1 MRFRIL
7 RWIRAHATTG
17 RRQYREILIQAR
29 RLTIGRASDQHLQ
42 IADSAVFPNHAVIRE
57 GRGRRE
63 GPLVLEALSPNGVR
77 VNGRVALL
85 HDLRMGDEIVIGPAV
100 IRVEQLERGAPVT
113 LRYRL
118 PLQESQGG
126 GARLD
131 RLHVLSLNESGLS
144 KKFWSLVLASGVAA
158 IFLLVPMSAALYQ
171 PLRPL
176 LRASAM
182 IPNDTLW
189 TPGALHASHQF
200 IGADCNTCHISP
212 FTRVDNAQ
220 CAACHTNVQHHVSVR
235 SQDAAFFD
243 QKRCGDCH
251 VEHNGERSLVSRD
264 ERLCSD
270 CHGGL
275 ERLKPTTQ
283 LANASDFGSDHPE
296 FRLTVLQAQSGIGD
310 SVWQPVRLSVLPG
323 VQPVERSHLSF
334 SHKQHLDPRGIK
346 GPKGDEVMKCEDCH
360 LPDSSGRYM
369 LPVRM
374 EGQCSRCHSLR
385 FDEHDPSTT
394 VPHGDLEGVYRT
406 LISHF
411 SRVFLQGT
419 VTPAARRG
427 AVQRR
432 PGAATV
438 LSRED
443 QRRGWEWA
451 EAQALSAARD
461 LFEKRVCVDCH
472 LVKKVEGA
480 QSYMQWKVQSVR
492 LTGSWMPRAQFD
504 HASHKTSRCVT
515 CHVDADHSEHSS
527 DILMPKIAQCRTC
540 HSGPEDTDKL
550 PSDCLMC
557 HQFHLPERGLFD
569 ASATFR
575 ARSLPPTPAQ
585 RRVEESAKL
594 GTVQ

>member
-7 RWIRAHATTG
+7 RWIRAHAKTG

-42 IADSAVFPNHAVIRE
+42 IADPNVFPNHAVIRA

-63 GPLVLEALSPNGVR
+63 GPLVIEALSPNGVR

-85 HDLRMGDEIVIGPAV
+85 HDLAAGDEITIGCAT
-100 IRVEQLERGAPVT
+100 ITVEPLQRGGPVT

-118 PLQESQGG
+118 KEQEGG
-126 GARLD
+126 GSRLD

-200 IGADCNTCHISP
+200 IGADCNTCHVSP

-220 CAACHTNVQHHVSVR
+220 CAACHTNVQHHVRVT
-235 SQDAAFFD
+235 SQDSALFD
-243 QKRCGDCH
+243 QRRCGECH

-264 ERLCSD
+264 EHLCSD
-270 CHGGL
+270 CHGDL
-275 ERLKPTTQ
+275 ERLKQSTQ
-283 LANASDFGSDHPE
+283 LANASDFGADHPE
-296 FRLTVLQAQSGIGD
+296 FRLTVMQAQSGLGD
-310 SVWQPVRLSVLPG
+310 AVWQPVRLSVLPG
-323 VQPVERSHLSF
+323 IQPVERSHLSF
-334 SHKQHLDPRGIK
+334 SHQQHLDPRGIK

-385 FDEHDPSTT
+385 FDEHDPATT
-394 VPHGDLEGVYRT
+394 VPHGDVEGVYRT

-411 SRVFLQGT
+411 SRMFLESAPPQVGRRGT
-419 VTPAARRG
+419 VP
-427 AVQRR
+427 RR
-432 PGAATV
+432 PGASAV
-438 LSRED
+438 LSRDE
-443 QRRGWEWA
+443 QRRGREWA
-451 EAQALSAARD
+451 ENQALSAARD

-472 LVKKVEGA
+472 VVSKVTGA
-480 QSYMQWKVQSVR
+480 ESYMQWKVQPVR
-492 LTGSWMPRAQFD
+492 LTESWMPKAQFD
-504 HASHKTSRCVT
+504 HASHKTSRCIT
-515 CHVDADHSEHSS
+515 CHVDADKSEHSS

-557 HQFHLPERGLFD
+557 HRFHLPGRGLFD
-569 ASATFR
+569 ASATYR

-585 RRVEESAKL
+585 RRVEESARL
-594 GTVQ
+594 GNAQ

>member
-7 RWIRAHATTG
+7 RWIRTHATTG
-17 RRQYREILIQAR
+17 RRQYREIIVQAR
-29 RLTIGRASDQHLQ
+29 RLSIGRASDQHLQ
-42 IADSAVFPNHAVIRE
+42 IADPSVFPNHAVIRA

-63 GPLVLEALSPNGVR
+63 GPLVIEALSPSGVR
-77 VNGRVALL
+77 VNGRVLL
-85 HDLRMGDEIVIGPAV
+85 LRDLAAGDEITIGPA
-100 IRVEQLERGAPVT
+100 IITVEPLERGAPVT

-118 PLQESQGG
+118 QEQQDGG
-126 GARLD
+126 SRLD

-182 IPNDTLW
+182 IPNDGLW
-189 TPGALHASHQF
+189 TPGALHSSHQF
-200 IGADCNTCHISP
+200 IGADCNTCHIAP

-220 CAACHTNVQHHVSVR
+220 CAACHTSVQHHVKAT
-235 SQDAAFFD
+235 SQDSALFD

-251 VEHNGERSLVSRD
+251 VEHGGQRALVSRD
-264 ERLCSD
+264 ERLCAD
-270 CHGGL
+270 CHGDL

-283 LANASDFGSDHPE
+283 LANATDFGTDHPE
-296 FRLTVLQAQSGIGD
+296 FRLTVQAQTGVSD
-310 SVWQPVRLSVLPG
+310 SEWRAVRLNVLPG

-334 SHKQHLDPRGIK
+334 SHKQHLEPRGIK

-385 FDEHDPSTT
+385 FDEHDPATT

-411 SRVFLQGT
+411 SRMFLQGT
-419 VTPAARRG
+419 VAPASRSG
-427 AVQRR
+427 PVQRR
-432 PGAATV
+432 PGASAV
-438 LSRED
+438 LSRDD

-451 EAQALSAARD
+451 ENQALSAARD

-472 LVKKVEGA
+472 TVRKVAGA
-480 QSYMQWKVQSVR
+480 ESYMQWKVQPVH
-492 LTGSWMPRAQFD
+492 LTASWMPRANFD
-504 HASHKTSRCVT
+504 HASHKTSRCIT
-515 CHVDADHSEHSS
+515 CHVDADRSEHST

-540 HSGPEDTDKL
+540 HSGPADTDKL

-557 HQFHLPERGLFD
+557 HQFHLPGQGLFD
-569 ASATFR
+569 ASATSR
-575 ARSLPPTPAQ
+575 GASLPPTPAQ
-585 RRVEESAKL
+585 RRVEESTRL
-594 GTVQ
+594 GAGQ

>member
-7 RWIRAHATTG
+7 RWIRAHAITG
-17 RRQYREILIQAR
+17 RRQYREILVQAR

-42 IADSAVFPNHAVIRE
+42 IADPNVFPNHAVIRA

-63 GPLVLEALSPNGVR
+63 GPLVIEALSPSGVR
-77 VNGRVALL
+77 VNGRVSLL
-85 HDLRMGDEIVIGPAV
+85 RDLAPGDEIAIGPA
-100 IRVEQLERGAPVT
+100 IITVEPLQKGGPVT
-113 LRYRL
+113 LRFRMQQ
-118 PLQESQGG
+118 QEGG
-126 GARLD
+126 GSRLD

-176 LRASAM
+176 LRASPM
-182 IPNDTLW
+182 IPNDGLW
-189 TPGALHASHQF
+189 TPGALHTSHQF
-200 IGADCNTCHISP
+200 IGGDCNTCHVSA
-212 FTRVDNAQ
+212 FTRVENAQ
-220 CAACHTNVQHHVSVR
+220 CAACHTNVQHHVRATSR
-235 SQDAAFFD
+235 DAALFD
-243 QKRCGDCH
+243 QQRCGDCH
-251 VEHNGERSLVSRD
+251 VEHGDEHRLVSRD
-264 ERLCSD
+264 ERLCSK
-270 CHGGL
+270 CHADL
-275 ERLKPTTQ
+275 ERLKPATQ
-283 LANASDFGSDHPE
+283 LANATDFGTDHPE
-296 FRLTVLQAQSGIGD
+296 FRLTVMQAQSGISD
-310 SVWQPVRLSVLPG
+310 TEWRPVRLSVLPG

-346 GPKGDEVMKCEDCH
+346 GPNGDEVMKCESCH

-374 EGQCSRCHSLR
+374 QGQCSRCHSLR
-385 FDEHDPSTT
+385 FDENDPATT

-419 VTPAARRG
+419 ATPASRSG
-427 AVQRR
+427 VLPRR
-432 PGAATV
+432 PGTAAV
-438 LSRED
+438 LSRDD

-451 EAQALSAARD
+451 ENQALAAAKD

-472 LVKKVEGA
+472 LVRKVAGA
-480 QSYMQWKVQSVR
+480 ERYMQWKVQPVR
-492 LTGSWMPRAQFD
+492 LTATWMPRANFD
-504 HASHKTSRCVT
+504 HASHKSSRCIT
-515 CHVDADHSEHSS
+515 CHVDADKSERST

-540 HSGPEDTDKL
+540 HSSPADTDKL

-557 HQFHLPERGLFD
+557 HRFHLPERGLFD
-569 ASATFR
+569 ASSTYR

-585 RRVEESAKL
+585 RHLEESSRF
-594 GTVQ
+594 GTPQ